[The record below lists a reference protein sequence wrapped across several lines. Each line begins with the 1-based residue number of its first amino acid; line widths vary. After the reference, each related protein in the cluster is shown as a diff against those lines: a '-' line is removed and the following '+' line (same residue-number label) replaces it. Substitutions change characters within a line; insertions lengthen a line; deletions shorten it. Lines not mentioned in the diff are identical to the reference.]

1 MDNTDPYK
9 TKFKEERLY
18 MSTNQNLMQ
27 HMREL
32 IDRIKAADVAY
43 YRDDNPTM
51 TDREYDLLVD
61 ELKELETTTGLILSG
76 SPTQTVSGEI
86 LKELT
91 PVRHTKPMLS
101 ADKTKSVDEMLRF
114 ANGRPVVLSWKLD
127 GLTLVLR
134 YEGGEFKQAITRGR
148 EGIIGEDVTHT
159 VRTFMNVPMC
169 IPCTDKFEVRGE
181 GVISW
186 AHFEKINLSLS
197 EPYSHPRNLA
207 AGSVRML
214 DARESGKRYLE
225 FFAFDLIS
233 DSIEEQSKTA
243 QLQFLAE
250 NGFDVVPYV
259 YTDTHDA
266 DELRKLIADFKP
278 AEYGYP
284 VDGVIMEYDNLVYGR
299 SLGATGHHE
308 NRLMALKWED
318 ELYETE
324 CTGLDVAVT
333 RTGMVSLTATFKPVE
348 IDGTMVSR
356 AYVHNFTIYKN
367 LALGVGDKL
376 MVYKA
381 NKIIPQI
388 AENRTKS
395 GELDYPHTCPCC
407 GSRLTFHNRC
417 RIHTVNPRACRIYP
431 LVVDPKENGR
441 YEYLVSYERKQ
452 HFKGPKVHVKTWM
465 KKRFGEEDRAFL
477 TADFGSAKELAQLL
491 RQIPDKRKK
500 RALMC
505 FHWAKYGNFDT
516 GKPFLPQ
523 YERNLKV
530 LREYSFQR
538 GLPRYKRAV

>member
-18 MSTNQNLMQ
+18 MSTNQNLRQ

-76 SPTQTVSGEI
+76 SPTQTVPGEI
-86 LKELT
+86 LKELM

-127 GLTLVLR
+127 GLTIVLR

-259 YTDTHDA
+259 YTDAHDA

-333 RTGMVSLTATFKPVE
+333 RTGMVSLTATFKPVG

-367 LALGVGDKL
+367 LALGIGDKL

-407 GSRLTFHNRC
+407 GSRLTFHTLPGGSNLGILLGQPNRD
-417 RIHTVNPRACRIYP
+417 ASA
-431 LVVDPKENGR
+431 D
-441 YEYLVSYERKQ
+441 
-452 HFKGPKVHVKTWM
+452 
-465 KKRFGEEDRAFL
+465 
-477 TADFGSAKELAQLL
+477 TAQK
-491 RQIPDKRKK
+491 
-500 RALMC
+500 
-505 FHWAKYGNFDT
+505 
-516 GKPFLPQ
+516 
-523 YERNLKV
+523 
-530 LREYSFQR
+530 
-538 GLPRYKRAV
+538 

>member
-1 MDNTDPYK
+1 
-9 TKFKEERLY
+9 

-207 AGSVRML
+207 AGSL
-214 DARESGKRYLE
+214 EDACLCD
-225 FFAFDLIS
+225 AA
-233 DSIEEQSKTA
+233 SIN
-243 QLQFLAE
+243 L
-250 NGFDVVPYV
+250 
-259 YTDTHDA
+259 
-266 DELRKLIADFKP
+266 LIADWYRFDSDLRHAMEGMRRYYEKR
-278 AEYGYP
+278 E
-284 VDGVIMEYDNLVYGR
+284 VIGNENKAVSDR
-299 SLGATGHHE
+299 S
-308 NRLMALKWED
+308 
-318 ELYETE
+318 
-324 CTGLDVAVT
+324 
-333 RTGMVSLTATFKPVE
+333 
-348 IDGTMVSR
+348 
-356 AYVHNFTIYKN
+356 
-367 LALGVGDKL
+367 
-376 MVYKA
+376 
-381 NKIIPQI
+381 
-388 AENRTKS
+388 
-395 GELDYPHTCPCC
+395 
-407 GSRLTFHNRC
+407 
-417 RIHTVNPRACRIYP
+417 
-431 LVVDPKENGR
+431 
-441 YEYLVSYERKQ
+441 
-452 HFKGPKVHVKTWM
+452 
-465 KKRFGEEDRAFL
+465 
-477 TADFGSAKELAQLL
+477 
-491 RQIPDKRKK
+491 
-500 RALMC
+500 
-505 FHWAKYGNFDT
+505 
-516 GKPFLPQ
+516 
-523 YERNLKV
+523 
-530 LREYSFQR
+530 
-538 GLPRYKRAV
+538 